1 MPEDKTKATD
11 SSGGT
16 QGGRRPTEV
25 PPDESAAGTGP
36 LSSKGRWSSR
46 RKREVVL
53 RLLRGESID
62 AVSREIG
69 VEIYRLE
76 QWRDWA
82 LEGMDANLKSRRAD
96 AGSAELDAAMKRL
109 GELTMENE
117 LLWNRVRSKSGP
129 LARRRSSQ

>member
-1 MPEDKTKATD
+1 MTEDSTKPQGQA
-11 SSGGT
+11 GGT

-25 PPDESAAGTGP
+25 PPDEQPVTGP
-36 LSSKGRWSSR
+36 LPAKGRWSAR

-76 QWRDWA
+76 QWRDQA
-82 LEGMDANLKSRRAD
+82 LEGMDANLKSRRND
-96 AGSAELDAAMKRL
+96 PVGAELDAAMKRL

-117 LLWNRVRSKSGP
+117 LLWNRVRSKPGP
-129 LARRRSSQ
+129 LARRRSSK

>member
-1 MPEDKTKATD
+1 MSEDSTKPQGQA
-11 SSGGT
+11 GGT

-25 PPDESAAGTGP
+25 PPAANTITGP
-36 LSSKGRWSSR
+36 LPAKGRWSAR
-46 RKREVVL
+46 RKRDVVL

-76 QWRDWA
+76 QWREQA
-82 LEGMDANLKSRRAD
+82 LEGMDTNLKSRQND
-96 AGSAELDAAMKRL
+96 PVSAELDAAMKRL

-129 LARRRSSQ
+129 LARRRSSK

>member
-1 MPEDKTKATD
+1 MPQDKTKAMD

-25 PPDESAAGTGP
+25 PPDESAGTGP
-36 LSSKGRWSSR
+36 LPPKGRWSSR

-76 QWRDWA
+76 QWRDLA
-82 LEGMDANLKSRRAD
+82 LQGMDANLKSRRAD
-96 AGSAELDAAMKRL
+96 AGSAELDAAMRRL

-117 LLWNRVRSKSGP
+117 LLWNRVRSKSGL

>member
-1 MPEDKTKATD
+1 MSEDSTKPQGQA
-11 SSGGT
+11 GGT

-25 PPDESAAGTGP
+25 PPDAPTLTGP
-36 LSSKGRWSSR
+36 LLAKGRWSAR

-76 QWRDWA
+76 QWREQA
-82 LEGMDANLKSRRAD
+82 LEGIDANLKSRRND
-96 AGSAELDAAMKRL
+96 PVSAELDAAMKRL

-129 LARRRSSQ
+129 LARRRSSK

>member
-1 MPEDKTKATD
+1 MSEDKTKAKD
-11 SSGGT
+11 HSGGT

-25 PPDESAAGTGP
+25 PPDASAGTGP
-36 LSSKGRWSSR
+36 LAPKGRWSAR

-76 QWRDWA
+76 QWRELA
-82 LEGMDANLKSRRAD
+82 LEGMDANLKSRQNDPVSDER
-96 AGSAELDAAMKRL
+96 DAAMKRL

-117 LLWNRVRSKSGP
+117 LLWQRVRSQSGP
-129 LARRRSSQ
+129 LARRRSSK

>member
-1 MPEDKTKATD
+1 MSEDSTKAK
-11 SSGGT
+11 SQAGGT
-16 QGGRRPTEV
+16 QGGRRPTEG
-25 PPDESAAGTGP
+25 PPDATEVTGP
-36 LSSKGRWSSR
+36 LPAKGRWSAR

-76 QWRDWA
+76 QWRERA
-82 LEGMDANLKSRRAD
+82 LEGMDANLKSRQND
-96 AGSAELDAAMKRL
+96 PVSAELDAAMKRL

-129 LARRRSSQ
+129 LARRRSSK

>member
-1 MPEDKTKATD
+1 MSDDSTKAKGQD
-11 SSGGT
+11 GGT

-25 PPDESAAGTGP
+25 PPDATTITGP
-36 LSSKGRWSSR
+36 LPAKGRWSAR
-46 RKREVVL
+46 RKREIVL
-53 RLLRGESID
+53 RLLRGESTD

-76 QWRDWA
+76 QWRERA
-82 LEGMDANLKSRRAD
+82 LEGMDANLKSRLND
-96 AGSAELDAAMKRL
+96 PGSAELDAAMKRL

-129 LARRRSSQ
+129 LARRRSSK

>member
-1 MPEDKTKATD
+1 MSEDNTKAMGQA
-11 SSGGT
+11 GGT

-25 PPDESAAGTGP
+25 PPDASTITGP
-36 LSSKGRWSSR
+36 LPAKGRWSAR

-62 AVSREIG
+62 AISREIG

-76 QWRDWA
+76 QWRERA
-82 LEGMDANLKSRRAD
+82 LEGMDANLKSRQND
-96 AGSAELDAAMKRL
+96 AVSAELDAAMKRL

-117 LLWNRVRSKSGP
+117 LLWTRVRSNSGP
-129 LARRRSSQ
+129 LARRRSSK

>member
-1 MPEDKTKATD
+1 MSDEKNEAQGQAGETK
-11 SSGGT
+11 
-16 QGGRRPTEV
+16 GGRRPTEV
-25 PPDESAAGTGP
+25 SPDEPTVTGP
-36 LSSKGRWSSR
+36 LPAKGRWSAR

-76 QWRDWA
+76 QWREQA
-82 LEGMDANLKSRRAD
+82 LEAMDASLKSRRND
-96 AGSAELDAAMKRL
+96 PVSAEIDAAMKRV

-117 LLWNRVRSKSGP
+117 LLWNRVRSKSAP
-129 LARRRSSQ
+129 LARRRSSK